1 MMQQSYANYRTVHR
15 RLLSQLQ
22 VLRRILMNVADEF
35 RGQRRAGRRSVP
47 QCGDRSGLLAH
58 RLFSSLSAPALVHRE
73 ERNDILPP
81 EPFCQGERK
90 KFPHD

>member
-1 MMQQSYANYRTVHR
+1 MDKEEERAPAPDSDECC
-15 RLLSQLQ
+15 
-22 VLRRILMNVADEF
+22 RRIS
-35 RGQRRAGRRSVP
+35 RAEAPWAKKRTAVR
-47 QCGDRSGLLAH
+47 DRSGLLAH
-58 RLFSSLSAPALVHRE
+58 RLISSLSAPALVHRE